1 MRRSGRSSP
10 GIAGAL
16 LAVLLSA
23 AAAVSAP
30 AFAQENGEQAPASD
44 VTVSVSKSEVSAF
57 TGDRFTFTSEID
69 NNGSRATPPLIANLA
84 FVAIDGETY
93 VDPEDWSPERTYTV
107 GPIAAGSSATQTW
120 TVKPDLEGD
129 VAVYVVALPSAPALA
144 TTGPL
149 AASPAIHLHVE
160 EHRSL
165 NPGGVLPVVLAVPG
179 VLALAFAGMRVA
191 RNKR

>member
-1 MRRSGRSSP
+1 
-10 GIAGAL
+10 
-16 LAVLLSA
+16 
-23 AAAVSAP
+23 
-30 AFAQENGEQAPASD
+30 
-44 VTVSVSKSEVSAF
+44 
-57 TGDRFTFTSEID
+57 
-69 NNGSRATPPLIANLA
+69 
-84 FVAIDGETY
+84 
-93 VDPEDWSPERTYTV
+93 
-107 GPIAAGSSATQTW
+107 
-120 TVKPDLEGD
+120 
-129 VAVYVVALPSAPALA
+129 VALPSAPALA